1 VNQWLNGSNI
11 WGFAAW
17 NGALMTQLTGTT
29 SYCTKS
35 VSVVEA
41 QVAAAEAKIA
51 AGQQPM
57 VASDSY
63 LEIGEMIGDLALVYD
78 WCSPQVTPAQR
89 TRWIAY
95 ANQAVWN
102 VWNPTQ
108 ARWGSTSRPWSG
120 WSVNNPSNNYYYS
133 FLRATMLLGLATKG
147 ENTQADTWI
156 TKFRDEKILGQLVP
170 TFEADLLGGGSR
182 EGTGYGV
189 AMRRL
194 YELYQIWKATTGE
207 NLALRT
213 GHTRASLLASIH
225 QTMPTLDRVAP
236 TGDHARDASAAFF
249 DYHRDYFQQLMA
261 IFPSDPLAQRA
272 KSLLASSSVGTMTSS
287 FMAAYDFLNDQTAMT
302 ALPLSGL
309 NTAYHAKGIGELYLR
324 SGWDTG
330 ATWVNLIAG
339 PYTESHAHQDQG
351 SLMIYKGG
359 WLAYDANIHSK
370 SGLYQATTAHSL
382 VRIDRGG
389 APVRQIATT
398 TSKLVAL
405 KKRTGFVYA
414 SADLTPA
421 YNGNSA
427 IGKVHRDLVYLEPNI
442 VVVFDRVQSASD
454 TTQTWQLAAPV
465 APVLS
470 GPTATISNAGHSL
483 RVTRIAPSSATM
495 SVFDYRTDSTMNG
508 GYRFDETQPGG
519 DRRYLHV
526 LAVDGAVSSASANG
540 ETGVTLNLAGGGTV
554 IVSFKRDTAGASV
567 TRNGV
572 TTALDSGVESLQ
584 E

>member
-1 VNQWLNGSNI
+1 
-11 WGFAAW
+11 
-17 NGALMTQLTGTT
+17 
-29 SYCTKS
+29 
-35 VSVVEA
+35 
-41 QVAAAEAKIA
+41 
-51 AGQQPM
+51 

-63 LEIGEMIGDLALVYD
+63 LEIGELIGDLALVYD
-78 WCSPQVTPAQR
+78 WCFPQVTPARR

-102 VWNPTQ
+102 VWNHAQ
-108 ARWGSTSRPWSG
+108 ATWGGASRPWSG

-147 ENTQADTWI
+147 ENAQADAWI

-170 TFEADLLGGGSR
+170 TFEADLAGGGSR

-194 YELYQIWKATTGE
+194 YELYQIWEATTGE
-207 NLALRT
+207 DLATRT
-213 GHTRASLLASIH
+213 GHTRASLLAFIH

-249 DYHRDYFQQLMA
+249 DYHRDYLQELMA

-272 KSLLASSSVGTMTSS
+272 KSLLESSSVETMSSS
-287 FMAAYDFLNDQTAMT
+287 FMVAYDFLNDPTTMT
-302 ALPLSGL
+302 ALPLSDLG
-309 NTAYHAKGIGELYLR
+309 TTYHAKGIGELYMR

-389 APVRQIATT
+389 APVRQIGKT

-405 KKRTGFVYA
+405 KKRPGFTYA

-421 YNGNSA
+421 YYGNSA
-427 IGKVHRDLVYLEPNI
+427 IQKVHRDLVYLEPNI
-442 VVVFDRVQSASD
+442 VVVFDRVQTAAD

-465 APVLS
+465 APVLG
-470 GPTATISNAGHSL
+470 GPTATITNAGHSL

-508 GYRFDETQPGG
+508 GYRLDETVPGG

-526 LAVDGAVSSASANG
+526 LAVGDSSGSPVSSASANG

-554 IVSFKRDTAGASV
+554 TVRFTRDTAGASV
-567 TRNGV
+567 TRNGA
-572 TTALDSGVESLQ
+572 TTALDVGVETLP